1 MCLRPKETLVD
12 STLPERDAGS
22 ANLKYPSMPQIKS
35 WLPKEVFELSTAK
48 SMRYFGRDAALI
60 LVTQLAIATIRAT
73 PTYQSCA
80 LPLQLLSL
88 LPLQFLGG
96 FFMWCMF
103 VVGHDCGHTTFSQF
117 QCVNEFM
124 GEAAHSFFLCTPFDA
139 WRRSHHRHHSFHNHF
154 IEDYSHMWFYKSEL
168 DKPGSTTTPITLS
181 AYLHYLGR
189 AITPL
194 VNWPLYL
201 YVGRPDGGHLFLYGR
216 LWKDAKWGELA
227 RGYVSSAV
235 TLASMY
241 FWYTALSPS
250 HNFVAC
256 YVMPWVWYG
265 WWLFT
270 VTYFQHHFDEMV
282 LFERAS
288 TQKNSTFVQSLPQYR
303 TPAFAICPKLYSNL
317 VEQGAWSYVRGA
329 FETID
334 RTFGL
339 GIDNF
344 HHNITDCHV
353 VHHLLFTKIPHHNL
367 RKATDAMC
375 AGLKANGYPTLYKH
389 EQTRDFFPKIF
400 SFFTEHW
407 FLVEDHKV
415 ISKLKEHKAE

>member
-1 MCLRPKETLVD
+1 MQSVGVMCLRPKETLVNEMM
-12 STLPERDAGS
+12 PERDAGS
-22 ANLKYPSMPQIKS
+22 AKLKYPSMPEIKS
-35 WLPKEVFELSTAK
+35 WLPKEVFQLSTVN
-48 SMRYFGRDAALI
+48 SMSYFARDAALI
-60 LVTQLAIATIRAT
+60 LATQFAIASIRAT
-73 PTYQSCA
+73 TTYQSWA

-216 LWKDAKWGELA
+216 LWKDAKWSEMA
-227 RGYVSSAV
+227 RGYMSSAV
-235 TLASMY
+235 TLASMC
-241 FWYTALSPS
+241 FWYTMLSPS
-250 HNFVAC
+250 SNFVAC
-256 YVMPWVWYG
+256 YMMPWVWYG

-282 LFERAS
+282 LFE
-288 TQKNSTFVQSLPQYR
+288 
-303 TPAFAICPKLYSNL
+303 
-317 VEQGAWSYVRGA
+317 QGAWSYVRGA

-334 RTFGL
+334 RTFGF

-400 SFFTEHW
+400 KFFTEHW
-407 FLVEDHKV
+407 FLVDDEKV
-415 ISKLKEHKAE
+415 ISKLKDGKIE

>member
-1 MCLRPKETLVD
+1 MCLRPKETLVN

-282 LFERAS
+282 LFEQAN
-288 TQKNSTFVQSLPQYR
+288 TQKTRHVFSLSLNVSPPLLPHVQKCNSKKPKKARADKDEISL
-303 TPAFAICPKLYSNL
+303 
-317 VEQGAWSYVRGA
+317 
-329 FETID
+329 
-334 RTFGL
+334 
-339 GIDNF
+339 
-344 HHNITDCHV
+344 
-353 VHHLLFTKIPHHNL
+353 
-367 RKATDAMC
+367 
-375 AGLKANGYPTLYKH
+375 
-389 EQTRDFFPKIF
+389 
-400 SFFTEHW
+400 
-407 FLVEDHKV
+407 
-415 ISKLKEHKAE
+415 

>member
-1 MCLRPKETLVD
+1 MCLRPKKTLGD

-35 WLPKEVFELSTAK
+35 WLPKEVFQLSTVN
-48 SMRYFGRDAALI
+48 SMSYFARDAALI
-60 LVTQLAIATIRAT
+60 LATQFAIASIRAT
-73 PTYQSCA
+73 TTYQSWA

-103 VVGHDCGHTTFSQF
+103 VVGHDCGHTTVSQF
-117 QCVNEFM
+117 QCVNEFL

-154 IEDYSHMWFYKSEL
+154 IEDYSHMWFFKSEL
-168 DKPGSTTTPITLS
+168 QKPGTTRSPIPFS
-181 AYLHYLGR
+181 AYLHYCVR
-189 AITPL
+189 AVTPL
-194 VNWPLYL
+194 INWPFYL
-201 YVGRPDGGHLFLYGR
+201 FIGRPDGGHLFLYGR
-216 LWKDAKWGELA
+216 LWKDAKWSEMA
-227 RGYVSSAV
+227 RGYMSSAV
-235 TLASMY
+235 PLASMC
-241 FWYTALSPS
+241 FWYTMLSPS
-250 HNFVAC
+250 SNFVAC
-256 YVMPWVWYG
+256 YMMPWVWYG

-282 LFERAS
+282 LFE
-288 TQKNSTFVQSLPQYR
+288 K
-303 TPAFAICPKLYSNL
+303 
-317 VEQGAWSYVRGA
+317 GAWSYVRGA

-334 RTFGL
+334 RTFGF

-353 VHHLLFTKIPHHNL
+353 VLNLLFTKIPHHNL

-400 SFFTEHW
+400 KFFTEHW
-407 FLVEDHKV
+407 FLVDDEKV
-415 ISKLKEHKAE
+415 ISKLKDGKIE